1 MLGHMPTTIAG
12 LLVIVFDQ
20 TIIDL
25 FVVLYYNRQI
35 FINVSC
41 DRCDCCPCFDKLGH
55 HNISCNNIHKEEE
68 RND

>member
-1 MLGHMPTTIAG
+1 MLGHIPTTIAG

-41 DRCDCCPCFDKLGH
+41 DRCDCCPCFD
-55 HNISCNNIHKEEE
+55 
-68 RND
+68 